1 MEFIAEIIANVLLA
15 VGIFGVQWCVRH
27 KEVTKALL
35 VIALMVV
42 DVIVIFRYF
51 R

>member
-1 MEFIAEIIANVLLA
+1 MEFLAEIIANVLLA

-27 KEVTKALL
+27 KEVTKALF
-35 VIALMVV
+35 VIALMAV
-42 DVIVIFRYF
+42 DVFVIIRYF